1 MKDRINFNDR
11 NKKIIIII
19 LIFGICIYLLYF
31 NDRILIQDILQKS
44 LSNNESNI
52 TENFNIQKYTDI
64 CKNRKTH
71 FYNISPDNVLTTVT
85 SATNNCEGA
94 CDADTT
100 CKAFFINDP
109 LPGATN
115 QTPTCKLYKGAIL
128 NAQGIDTTIMDISVN
143 CDSNILPPSTVLG
156 GGPTYVGYGF
166 INNNYFKKNKGKFKY
181 IDTGLN
187 SSDQIKTNLQA
198 MRTALNNSQN
208 KTIPDATIPDATS
221 VATRVSID
229 AYATSLGMDTTNLSW
244 YSVANNF
251 LTDNVSDSTQNTE
264 LVKHAKTVAETTSLD
279 NKLKDSD
286 KSGFT
291 NHFFYII
298 LAFII
303 VFTIILLILYKLNN
317 NAIINDRFMIFYFI
331 VIVCIFT
338 FIHFILNI

>member
-71 FYNISPDNVLTTVT
+71 FYNISPANVLTTVT

-100 CKAFFINDP
+100 CQAFFIKDP
-109 LPGATN
+109 LPGDVN
-115 QTPTCKLYKGAIL
+115 QTPTCKLYKGANL
-128 NAQGIDTTIMDISVN
+128 NAQGIDTRTMDISVN
-143 CDSNILPPSTVLG
+143 CNSNILPTSTVVG

-187 SSDQIKTNLQA
+187 SSNQIKTNLQA
-198 MRTALNNSQN
+198 MRTALNNSTNQ
-208 KTIPDATIPDATS
+208 TIPDATR
-221 VATRVSID
+221 VASRVSIND
-229 AYATSLGMDTTNLSW
+229 YASSQGITTSNLTW
-244 YSVANNF
+244 YNISNNF
-251 LTDNVSDSTQNTE
+251 LTDTTSDSTQNTE

>member
-71 FYNISPDNVLTTVT
+71 FYNISPANTLFTVAP
-85 SATNNCEGA
+85 ATNNCEGA
-94 CDADTT
+94 CDAATN
-100 CKAFFINDP
+100 CQAFFMDDSAITT
-109 LPGATN
+109 TN
-115 QTPTCKLYKGAIL
+115 PNPTCKLYKGAIL
-128 NAQGIDTTIMDISVN
+128 NAQGIDTTTMDISVN
-143 CDSNILPPSTVLG
+143 CNSNILPTSTVVG

-187 SSDQIKTNLQA
+187 SSNQIKTNLQA
-198 MRTALNNSQN
+198 MRDALNNSQN
-208 KTIPDATIPDATS
+208 KTIPDSTIPHATS
-221 VATRVSID
+221 AASTESIRD
-229 AYATSLGMDTTNLSW
+229 YALSQGITTSNLTW
-244 YSVANNF
+244 YNINHDF
-251 LTDNVSDSTQNTE
+251 LTDITSESPQNIE
-264 LVKHAKTVAETTSLD
+264 LEKHAKTVAETTSLD

-303 VFTIILLILYKLNN
+303 VFTIILLILYKVNN

>member
-71 FYNISPDNVLTTVT
+71 FYNISPANALTTVT
-85 SATNNCEGA
+85 PATNNCEGA
-94 CDADTT
+94 CDDDIN
-100 CKAFFINDP
+100 CQAFFIHDP
-109 LPGATN
+109 PENAN

-128 NAQGIDTTIMDISVN
+128 NAQGIDTTTMDISVN
-143 CDSNILPPSTVLG
+143 CDSNILPPSSSIG
-156 GGPTYVGYGF
+156 GGPPSYVGYGF

-187 SSDQIKTNLQA
+187 SSDQIKANLRDMRSAIDLDPTNINSSGHGVSQA
-198 MRTALNNSQN
+198 SIEANTRISMNAFMALLD
-208 KTIPDATIPDATS
+208 I
-221 VATRVSID
+221 
-229 AYATSLGMDTTNLSW
+229 DTTKLTW
-244 YSVANNF
+244 YNISNNF
-251 LTDNVSDSTQNTE
+251 LTETVSDSNENTK
-264 LVKHAKTVAETTSLD
+264 LVKHAKTIAETRSLD

-303 VFTIILLILYKLNN
+303 VFTIILLVLYKLNN
-317 NAIINDRFMIFYFI
+317 NAIINDRFMIFYFMI
-331 VIVCIFT
+331 VII
-338 FIHFILNI
+338 IIYYEIRI